1 MMTALA
7 TVTKVAPQSRGYK
20 VELSCEQQ
28 TSCSQCASVKSCGTG
43 MVSKA
48 IGNKALLWQ
57 LMTDKPVSAGQV
69 VEIGLPEK
77 GILQSAAL
85 VYLTPLLMMFIGA
98 AVGHVFSTQLSLA
111 GEGLVIVT
119 AAIFMA
125 AGVWLAKWLAK
136 RMESA
141 TQQQV
146 ILLRILG
153 EPVV

>member
-7 TVTKVAPQSRGYK
+7 TVTKVVPLSRGYK
-20 VELSCEQQ
+20 IELSCEQQ

-57 LMTDKPVSAGQV
+57 LLTDKPVSTGQV

-85 VYLTPLLMMFIGA
+85 VYLTPLFMMFIGA
-98 AVGHVFSTQLSLA
+98 AVGHVFSIQLSLT
-111 GEGLVIVT
+111 GEALVILT
-119 AAIFMA
+119 ATIFMT

-136 RMESA
+136 RIEA
-141 TQQQV
+141 VTQQQV

-153 EPVV
+153 EPIV

>member
-7 TVTKVAPQSRGYK
+7 TVTKVAPRSRGYK

-28 TSCSQCASVKSCGTG
+28 TSCSQCSSVKNCGTG
-43 MVSKA
+43 IVSKA
-48 IGNKALLWQ
+48 IGNKALLWH
-57 LMTDKPVSAGQV
+57 LNTDKPVSTGQV

-85 VYLTPLLMMFIGA
+85 VYLTPLLMMFMGA
-98 AVGHVFSTQLSLA
+98 AFGHFFSIQLFLA
-111 GEGLVIVT
+111 GEGLIIVS

-125 AGVWLAKWLAK
+125 AGVWLAKRLAK
-136 RMESA
+136 RMETV

-153 EPVV
+153 EPIV